1 MFVDTKRREI
11 RRFILSKI
19 YRLSAFQNFSYF
31 RSFIEAKR
39 QLIDA
44 RDKFEMLANE
54 TRAMTDA
61 KSARN
66 PQRLLSNG
74 KVHQTGQ

>member
-11 RRFILSKI
+11 RRFILPG
-19 YRLSAFQNFSYF
+19 FQNFSYF
-31 RSFIEAKR
+31 RSSIETKR

-54 TRAMTDA
+54 TRAIADA

-66 PQRLLSNG
+66 PRLLSNG